1 MPWVRGY
8 TRSDGTRVRSY
19 VRRSP
24 RRAADFVISLTVAG
38 FAISSSG
45 GSVAEGASSADD
57 GKADVTDVTLSPD
70 DVQVSY
76 ERAALRLARSGYS
89 FKDLHLAIDS
99 NCVEHSYGEVQEFFR
114 SNTCKWLA
122 RAYVV
127 VQKKG
132 SDGSI
137 LVDFVWVDMSTS
149 AQAEECQQLM
159 ETFGAGSVTELAR
172 EDDSPYKDTD
182 LPIDF
187 YVPGIHTTA
196 AWNVQ
201 VQPFIPLPA
210 GVIGTVIQ
218 DSQLFGT

>member
-1 MPWVRGY
+1 VVSVTIAGL
-8 TRSDGTRVRSY
+8 
-19 VRRSP
+19 
-24 RRAADFVISLTVAG
+24 VIS
-38 FAISSSG
+38 ISG
-45 GSVAEGASSADD
+45 GSAAEGASSADD

-70 DVQVSY
+70 DVQINY
-76 ERAALRLARSGYS
+76 ERAAFRLARSGYS
-89 FKDLHLAIDS
+89 FKDIHLAIDS
-99 NCVEHSYGEVQEFFR
+99 NCVEYSYGEVQEFFR

-137 LVDFVWVDMSTS
+137 LVDFVWVEMSTT

-159 ETFGAGSVTELAR
+159 DTSGGGSVTELAR
-172 EDDSPYKDTD
+172 EDDSPYKDTE

-187 YVPGIHTTA
+187 VFPGIHETA

-201 VQPFIPLPA
+201 VQPFIPMPT
-210 GVIGTVIQ
+210 GVIGTVIE